1 MGELTDVERDVAR
14 MAEYWGERK
23 MGWREEAAAEFERA
37 VRPLAFFE
45 EPPARDRIDAVNMCF
60 TPGSPSGAPPLFPPR
75 RRRPHRRAL
84 GSTCAGTTSAG
95 EDSMGEL
102 TDVERDVA
110 RMAEYWGERKMGWR
124 EEAAAEFERA
134 VRPLAFFEEPP
145 ARDRID
151 AVNMCF
157 TEWALFERPLRRGRT
172 PLQLYVE
179 AASEDAREV
188 SLCRLRQVEQTQFFS
203 RFAILGKDLDRGIA
217 LLRDVRTGGEYDVL
231 DPFLSLCRLRQ
242 VEQTQFFSRFA
253 ILGKDLDRGI
263 ALLRDVRTGGE
274 YDVLDPFLCSR
285 DRWSAGTIAE
295 RVACV
300 DGVWQ
305 VVGQARLYDHATP
318 DETAHDGP
326 GELHP
331 EDADDA
337 VLRDASFFLRLV
349 RDVMGLD
356 GRYAQTLSLRKPAHD
371 GPGELHPED
380 ADDAVLRDASF
391 FLRLVRDVM
400 GLDGRYA
407 QTLSLRK
414 PSPPRRRAGRG

>member
-1 MGELTDVERDVAR
+1 
-14 MAEYWGERK
+14 
-23 MGWREEAAAEFERA
+23 
-37 VRPLAFFE
+37 
-45 EPPARDRIDAVNMCF
+45 
-60 TPGSPSGAPPLFPPR
+60 
-75 RRRPHRRAL
+75 
-84 GSTCAGTTSAG
+84 
-95 EDSMGEL
+95 MGEL

-231 DPFLSLCRLRQ
+231 DPFL
-242 VEQTQFFSRFA
+242 
-253 ILGKDLDRGI
+253 
-263 ALLRDVRTGGE
+263 
-274 YDVLDPFLCSR
+274 CSR

-300 DGVWQ
+300 DGVWR

-356 GRYAQTLSLRKPAHD
+356 GRYAQTLSLRKP
-371 GPGELHPED
+371 
-380 ADDAVLRDASF
+380 
-391 FLRLVRDVM
+391 
-400 GLDGRYA
+400 
-407 QTLSLRK
+407 
-414 PSPPRRRAGRG
+414 PPPCRRAGRG

>member
-1 MGELTDVERDVAR
+1 
-14 MAEYWGERK
+14 
-23 MGWREEAAAEFERA
+23 
-37 VRPLAFFE
+37 
-45 EPPARDRIDAVNMCF
+45 
-60 TPGSPSGAPPLFPPR
+60 
-75 RRRPHRRAL
+75 
-84 GSTCAGTTSAG
+84 
-95 EDSMGEL
+95 MGEL

-157 TEWALFERPLRRGRT
+157 TEWSLFERPLRRGRT

-188 SLCRLRQVEQTQFFS
+188 SLW
-203 RFAILGKDLDRGIA
+203 
-217 LLRDVRTGGEYDVL
+217 
-231 DPFLSLCRLRQ
+231 RLRQ

-356 GRYAQTLSLRKPAHD
+356 GRYAQTLSLRK
-371 GPGELHPED
+371 L
-380 ADDAVLRDASF
+380 
-391 FLRLVRDVM
+391 
-400 GLDGRYA
+400 
-407 QTLSLRK
+407 T
-414 PSPPRRRAGRG
+414 PPCRRTGRG